1 MKSKDQKSTQKKDQ
15 LKEVPKKKKSEQQR
29 PDYPHELELEKA
41 QSGGDIS
48 YSEEHDVTPPKT
60 HEVPSFGNAE
70 TDFVSAG
77 RHGRK
82 TGRMIDHEPGL

>member
-1 MKSKDQKSTQKKDQ
+1 MKSKNQKSTKQKGAN
-15 LKEVPKKKKSEQQR
+15 EIPEKKKSEEQR
-29 PDYPHELELEKA
+29 PDYPHELEQA

-48 YSEEHDVTPPKT
+48 YSEEHDVTPPNP
-60 HEVPSFGNAE
+60 HEFPSFGNAE

>member
-1 MKSKDQKSTQKKDQ
+1 MKSKNQKASKKDQ
-15 LKEVPKKKKSEQQR
+15 TMEIPKKKNSEQKR
-29 PDYPHELELEKA
+29 PDYPHEIELEQQ
-41 QSGGDIS
+41 QSGSDIS
-48 YSEEHDVTPPKT
+48 YSEEHDVNPPNP
-60 HEVPSFGNAE
+60 HEFPSFGNAE